1 MTYTYT
7 LTDVADDTVRKQ
19 IAAPLV
25 AYNDRNGGPSG
36 NRPLVVAL
44 RDAAGEVT
52 GGLWASTAYGWLA
65 IQLLVVPES
74 ARGCHAA
81 WLDTFEFQARP
92 FYERLGYQCFAELP
106 DYPPGFSRMFMK
118 KTLRP
123 L

>member
-7 LTDVADDTVRKQ
+7 LTDVADETVRKQ

-52 GGLWASTAYGWLA
+52 GGL
-65 IQLLVVPES
+65 
-74 ARGCHAA
+74 
-81 WLDTFEFQARP
+81 
-92 FYERLGYQCFAELP
+92 
-106 DYPPGFSRMFMK
+106 
-118 KTLRP
+118 
-123 L
+123 